1 MSWLL
6 SQLTSGLRLTGAAS
20 VAYFGSLILLATALV
35 PATVRTVQL
44 FTRNDNGWLEIL
56 VEVLRVV
63 LVVAMIALGR
73 NWSATDVFAGS
84 QWAAVGRDISH
95 AWRGNWAGI
104 PLQLTVVTAL
114 ILIFNTA
121 FEYAVTVDRT
131 TTLLTA
137 LNFDPAYAHRTTD
150 AVTFAVK
157 NLIVIPVYLMAMMHA
172 LHITSTR

>member
-6 SQLTSGLRLTGAAS
+6 GQLAAGLRVTGAAS
-20 VAYFGSLILLATALV
+20 VAYLGSVILLATALV
-35 PATVRTVQL
+35 PATLRTVQL
-44 FTRNDNGWLEIL
+44 FTRNDNGWLEVV
-56 VEVLRVV
+56 VELLRIV

-95 AWRGNWAGI
+95 AWRSGWAGI
-104 PLQLTVVTAL
+104 LLQLTVVTAL
-114 ILIFNTA
+114 ALILNAA

-131 TTLLTA
+131 TTLLAA
-137 LNFDPAYAHRTTD
+137 LNVDPAYAHRTTD

-157 NLIVIPVYLMAMMHA
+157 NLIVIPVYLMAMMQA
-172 LHITSTR
+172 LHITGTR